1 MLERR
6 FNEKDIFN
14 ENVYTR
20 VLIKISA
27 EIILNSIKIFF
38 ARSYLVSKYFSFTR
52 EINKNF
58 AHRIEK
64 STFDTMA
71 KE

>member
-38 ARSYLVSKYFSFTR
+38 ARTDCVRNIFHL
-52 EINKNF
+52 
-58 AHRIEK
+58 HEK
-64 STFDTMA
+64 
-71 KE
+71 